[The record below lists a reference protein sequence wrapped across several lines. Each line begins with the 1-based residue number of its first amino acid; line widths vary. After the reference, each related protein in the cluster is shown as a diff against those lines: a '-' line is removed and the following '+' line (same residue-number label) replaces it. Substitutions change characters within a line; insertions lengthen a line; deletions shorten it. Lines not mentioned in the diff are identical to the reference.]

1 MFTLIGFC
9 FFTLFLFYL
18 SRRAL
23 RKVGSHGFYRF
34 FAWEALLVLI
44 FLNAD
49 AWFKDPL
56 SWYQDI
62 SWVLLI
68 ISLILAAEGF
78 RLLRRMGGHHA
89 LREDPTLMGFEK
101 TEHLVTSGLYAYI
114 RHPLYGSLL
123 LLCSSRILPGLALCL
138 RSQRVCSF
146 CRHRWPMSRS
156 ASASSVLRTP
166 LTWPRQKDSFP
177 SYSEG
182 PAFPVPSGFPSVH
195 SCSSMEMVRSY
206 TGNSASSCRL

>member
-9 FFTLFLFYL
+9 FFTLLLFYL

-123 LLCSSRILPGLALCL
+123 LLTWGVFFKDPSWIGTLLGIAASVLLLATSMADEQECL
-138 RSQRVCSF
+138 RF
-146 CRHRWPMSRS
+146 
-156 ASASSVLRTP
+156 
-166 LTWPRQKDSFP
+166 F
-177 SYSEG
+177 G
-182 PAFPVPSGFPSVH
+182 PPYAAYMAQTKRFIPFVF
-195 SCSSMEMVRSY
+195 
-206 TGNSASSCRL
+206 